1 MQIKLHIETDQE
13 VLKDV
18 MVENNENDFYKEI
31 GSVLP
36 DLKTDLPQTLYVT
49 SDLGSAEFYLGKRGT
64 YTENGIDYPSMY
76 VKEKN
81 NFIQGLTPAAYP
93 DAYLTCIHPESNN
106 YKYYWLRPNANG
118 ISATYGRI
126 GVKRGE
132 MFGAKDLKNPY
143 PTHLYW
149 IRYYE
154 KLSKGYVDQSDIYL
168 QDQKPKKK
176 KAASFKTNTPKGKED
191 TASHELY
198 CLLKSYAKHVVKTT
212 LTNEHV
218 TIAQVKAAKRIL
230 QEMGKRKTVKGFNNQ
245 LLKLLQVAPR
255 KERYIQKLLATA
267 ESDFADIIYR
277 EENLIAAMEAVASD
291 ENTTIDV
298 QEDSFTAD
306 HIEVYYATEKQKKE
320 VIAHLSDRLK
330 GKVHQVYRVINQ
342 KHKKRFNDYLKKEDI
357 HQVKQLWHGSRNEN
371 WFSILENGLQLNPN
385 AIITGKMFG
394 KGIYFAP
401 SSNKSWNY
409 TSYRGTSWA
418 SGNSDT
424 AFMGLYA
431 TAYGTPHD
439 VTMSENFS
447 QNKLKNLQC
456 NCVHAHAGS
465 QLLNDEIIFYN
476 ESAMLLNYI
485 VEFK

>member
-1 MQIKLHIETDQE
+1 MSQPQLVRTARCFFETFRQRW
-13 VLKDV
+13 VTV
-18 MVENNENDFYKEI
+18 TTTGNFFHRNYVPHGR
-31 GSVLP
+31 GS
-36 DLKTDLPQTLYVT
+36 
-49 SDLGSAEFYLGKRGT
+49 S
-64 YTENGIDYPSMY
+64 
-76 VKEKN
+76 
-81 NFIQGLTPAAYP
+81 
-93 DAYLTCIHPESNN
+93 
-106 YKYYWLRPNANG
+106 
-118 ISATYGRI
+118 
-126 GVKRGE
+126 
-132 MFGAKDLKNPY
+132 
-143 PTHLYW
+143 
-149 IRYYE
+149 
-154 KLSKGYVDQSDIYL
+154 
-168 QDQKPKKK
+168 
-176 KAASFKTNTPKGKED
+176 
-191 TASHELY
+191 
-198 CLLKSYAKHVVKTT
+198 
-212 LTNEHV
+212 
-218 TIAQVKAAKRIL
+218 
-230 QEMGKRKTVKGFNNQ
+230 
-245 LLKLLQVAPR
+245 
-255 KERYIQKLLATA
+255 
-267 ESDFADIIYR
+267 
-277 EENLIAAMEAVASD
+277 
-291 ENTTIDV
+291 
-298 QEDSFTAD
+298 
-306 HIEVYYATEKQKKE
+306 
-320 VIAHLSDRLK
+320 SDRLK

-439 VTMSENFS
+439 VTMSESFS
-447 QNKLKNLQC
+447 QNKLKNLHC